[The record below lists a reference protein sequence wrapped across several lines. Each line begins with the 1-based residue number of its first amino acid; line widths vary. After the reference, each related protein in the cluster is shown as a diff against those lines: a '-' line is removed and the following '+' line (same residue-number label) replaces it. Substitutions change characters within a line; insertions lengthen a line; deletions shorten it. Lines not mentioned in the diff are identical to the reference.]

1 MTFTQLEYAIA
12 VDQYRHFAKAAA
24 VCFVTQP
31 TLSMQLHKL
40 EQELG
45 IKLFDR
51 SKQPVVP
58 TTGGSEVIAYARK
71 IIDERNNLTDHLQ
84 LHKGILAGDL
94 KIGVIPTLAPYLL
107 PLFIPS
113 FTKNYPGIK
122 LIVNEMTTNII
133 VEQLKEGK
141 IDAGILVTPLHEAGI
156 KEDVLFYEEMMAYI
170 SPKNTAYKKTY
181 VLPQDIDPNKLW
193 LLEEGHC
200 FRTQI
205 ANLCQ
210 LRKASAEGSHFE
222 YEAGSLETLRRLVEL
237 NDGITI
243 LPELATL
250 ELSRKQKSFIRHF
263 KNPVPMR
270 EVSIVLHRDHLK
282 KRMVEALKKEVLAAI
297 PVKTGKNRAKKIIPI

>member
-1 MTFTQLEYAIA
+1 MTLTQLEYAVA
-12 VDQYRHFAKAAA
+12 VDTYRHFAKAAA
-24 VCFVTQP
+24 ACFITQP

-45 IKLFDR
+45 IKIFDR
-51 SKQPVVP
+51 SKQPVV
-58 TTGGSEVIAYARK
+58 TTAAGTEVIAHAKR
-71 IIDERNNLTDHLQ
+71 IIEERDNLNDFLQ
-84 LHKGILAGDL
+84 LKKGILAGEL
-94 KIGVIPTLAPYLL
+94 KVGIIPTLAPYLL
-107 PLFIPS
+107 PLFIPA
-113 FTKNYPGIK
+113 FTQKYPHVK
-122 LIVNEMTTNII
+122 LIINELVTDTVISR
-133 VEQLKEGK
+133 LRDGR
-141 IDAGILVTPLHEAGI
+141 IDTGILVTPLNETGI
-156 KEDVLFYEEMMAYI
+156 REHVLFYEEMLAYI
-170 SPKNTAYKKTY
+170 SPKNAAYKKTY

-250 ELSRKQKSFIRHF
+250 ELSARQKNLVRQFRK
-263 KNPVPMR
+263 PVPMR
-270 EVSIVLHRDHLK
+270 EVSIVTHRDFLK
-282 KRMVEALKKEVLAAI
+282 KRMIDALKKEITGALPEKIMRNKSPNVL
-297 PVKTGKNRAKKIIPI
+297 PI